1 MNIMKSKLVFLGL
14 LAIVFFIGSCGDK
27 EAKESVQE
35 ESTVQEVIVPDTTN
49 VEPETIQ
56 EEVIEEIVPQERI
69 IVVQE
74 GEWIFDIARREYGAV
89 YEWRKIVDANKD
101 IIENPNMI
109 YPGQKLVIPE

>member
-1 MNIMKSKLVFLGL
+1 MNIMKSKRVFLGL

-27 EAKESVQE
+27 EKKGPAQE
-35 ESTVQEVIVPDTTN
+35 ENAVQEVIVPDTTN
-49 VEPETIQ
+49 VEPEPVQ
-56 EEVIEEIVPQERI
+56 EEVVEEIVPQERI

-74 GEWIFDIARREYGAV
+74 GEWIFDIARREYGSV
-89 YEWRKIVDANKD
+89 YDWRKIVDANKN